1 MNVPFTFGPA
11 LRHAVMPVLLGSLIS
26 AGCQSGRSGGGGAD
40 DSTGTLRAGLPLKA
54 RLVVDAGSEL
64 DYTAANPGR
73 VFLYDAT
80 RDRTVGRYHLNQ
92 GQRFIVDA
100 RAGRATVDGNEVLT
114 GEVKAGNTHKLYFMP
129 DVPAQ
134 QQAGR

>member
-1 MNVPFTFGPA
+1 MNIPFRFVPA

-26 AGCQSGRSGGGGAD
+26 AGCQSGRSGGGH
-40 DSTGTLRAGLPLKA
+40 DSTGTLRAGLPPRA
-54 RLVVDAGSEL
+54 QLVVDAGSEL

-80 RDRTVGRYHLNQ
+80 RDLTVARYQLNQ
-92 GQRFIVDA
+92 GQRLVVDA

-129 DVPAQ
+129 DMPHQ
-134 QQAGR
+134 DQASR